1 MHVEI
6 VGKFFDNHSLS
17 IVNRNIALN
26 LMDSVSVSITPI
38 DSPNPENKLSVSV
51 INRLMDIRT
60 KNQVPSIQI
69 RHSYPILW
77 RWPEYVNTQV
87 VYIQPWEFM
96 AMPSEWQYKFDTFA
110 DAVITP
116 SNWTAE
122 VYKNAGIDPSKIHV
136 IPNGYDP
143 EVFNQED
150 RPTNKDKINFVFVGC
165 YQFRKGLD
173 ILLDVWSKITKH
185 DQAIRLIIK
194 DTPQIYG
201 KTTLQQDVIKLQY
214 NTNCAE
220 IVYDDSVKSEAE
232 MSSLY
237 KSADFI
243 VHPYRGEGF
252 GVHIQEAMA
261 CGAVP
266 IVTAGGPTDEF
277 VKDFRISSGTRLVN
291 MQEIFAI
298 KPGDSLSL
306 MGQHKWV
313 LEPSR
318 EELARAIK
326 YVLETPRITVDTSNL
341 TTWTDVADK
350 YAVMLE
356 KINGNVP
363 QRVR

>member
-1 MHVEI
+1 M
-6 VGKFFDNHSLS
+6 
-17 IVNRNIALN
+17 
-26 LMDSVSVSITPI
+26 
-38 DSPNPENKLSVSV
+38 
-51 INRLMDIRT
+51 
-60 KNQVPSIQI
+60 
-69 RHSYPILW
+69 
-77 RWPEYVNTQV
+77 
-87 VYIQPWEFM
+87 
-96 AMPSEWQYKFDTFA
+96 
-110 DAVITP
+110 
-116 SNWTAE
+116 
-122 VYKNAGIDPSKIHV
+122 
-136 IPNGYDP
+136 
-143 EVFNQED
+143 
-150 RPTNKDKINFVFVGC
+150 
-165 YQFRKGLD
+165 
-173 ILLDVWSKITKH
+173 
-185 DQAIRLIIK
+185 
-194 DTPQIYG
+194 
-201 KTTLQQDVIKLQY
+201 
-214 NTNCAE
+214 
-220 IVYDDSVKSEAE
+220 YDDSVKSEAE

-252 GVHIQEAMA
+252 GMHIQEAMA